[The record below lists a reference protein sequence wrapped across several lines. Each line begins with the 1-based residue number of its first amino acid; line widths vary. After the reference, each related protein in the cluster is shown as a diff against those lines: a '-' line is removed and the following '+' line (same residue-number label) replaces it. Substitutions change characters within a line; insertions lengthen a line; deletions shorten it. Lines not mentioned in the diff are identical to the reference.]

1 MHARLSTWT
10 KATNIEGG
18 INYLRDTAVPIFHQ
32 QRGYR
37 GLSASVDRASGTVTI
52 LSQWDTEADRDASD
66 SVLSKARDEASEILG
81 GTVSVEKLEVLV
93 AEIDTPP
100 APGSVLSVT
109 PFSMDPARVDEN
121 LAWFIAEVVPQIKAA
136 PGFCALRNLADRK
149 TGRGYVGTIWTD
161 RAAMEYQ
168 AEGARARRQTANDT
182 RGITFGEVASREIV
196 FVDNP

>member
-1 MHARLSTWT
+1 MHTRLSTWT
-10 KATNIEGG
+10 NATNIEGG
-18 INYLRDTAVPIFHQ
+18 INYLRDTAVPLFHQ

-37 GLSASVDRASGTVTI
+37 GLSASVDRSSGTVTI

-66 SVLSKARDEASEILG
+66 SVLGKARDEASEILG
-81 GTVSVEKLEVLV
+81 GTVSVEKLEALV
-93 AEIDTPP
+93 VEIDTPP

-109 PFSMDPARVDEN
+109 PFSMDPAMVDEN

-136 PGFCALRNLADRK
+136 PGFCALRNLADHK

-168 AEGARARRQTANDT
+168 AEGARARRQTASDT
-182 RGITFGEVASREIV
+182 RGITFGEAASREIV
-196 FVDNP
+196 FVDTP